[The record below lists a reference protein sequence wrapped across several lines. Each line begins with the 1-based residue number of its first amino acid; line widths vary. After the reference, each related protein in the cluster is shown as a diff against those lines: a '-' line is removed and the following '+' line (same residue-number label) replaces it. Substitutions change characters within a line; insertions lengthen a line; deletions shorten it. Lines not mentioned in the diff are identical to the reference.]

1 MRFIHTADLHLN
13 ISMRHGTFAHAGI
26 FEARRR
32 EHQSVLNR
40 LITYAENAKIDALFI
55 AGDMF
60 DDARIHRL
68 DLTHYLKQLYHAS
81 FETYLIIGNHDAF
94 LRDESTRDIIQ
105 SYGIKLFDAHTRTH
119 SIKGITI
126 CGFDTDDF
134 EVSHFLELSET
145 FKETTSVCLLHGDVF
160 SPSDAHYL
168 TDEGTLK
175 HSSFDYIALGHIH
188 KHQQISDT
196 IIYSGNPEPLDFSE
210 TAPRGIVEG
219 EFREGKL
226 TTTFVPFA
234 KRAFIHQTL
243 TLDDTM
249 GPLDIEA
256 AIQELDDEQS
266 RQTNLYRITLT
277 GSVHETLDID
287 TDTMRSRLKDAFY
300 YLELIDETEGSIDL
314 TRLKNAYK
322 DTIIET
328 LIEDFEHETAP
339 SKTDEEALYEALKSL
354 LRTEDAS

>member
-13 ISMRHGTFAHAGI
+13 ISMRHGTFAHADI

-40 LITYAENAKIDALFI
+40 LIRYAENAKIDALFI
-55 AGDMF
+55 AGDLF

-68 DLTHYLKQLYHAS
+68 DMTHYLKQLYHAS

-94 LRDESTRDIIQ
+94 LRDEQTRALFK
-105 SYGIKLFDAHTRTH
+105 SYGIKLFDAHTRAH
-119 SIKGITI
+119 SVKGVNI

-134 EVSHFLELSET
+134 EVSRFLELSEA

-160 SPSDAHYL
+160 TPNDAHYL
-168 TDEGTLK
+168 TDVETLK

-188 KHQQISDT
+188 KHQQLSEHLM
-196 IIYSGNPEPLDFSE
+196 YSGNPEPLDFSE
-210 TAPRGIVEG
+210 TAPRGIIEG
-219 EFREGKL
+219 EFKDGGL

-234 KRAFIHQTL
+234 KRAFKHQTL
-243 TLDDTM
+243 TLDDAM

-256 AIQELDDEQS
+256 AIQHIDDETS

-287 TDTMRSRLKDAFY
+287 TDTLNSRLKDAFY
-300 YLELIDETEGSIDL
+300 YLELIDETERSIDL

-328 LIEDFEHETAP
+328 LIEDFEHETTP
-339 SKTDEEALYEALKSL
+339 SKTDEDALYEALKAL